1 MHLSCRDTNHAAR
14 IKLGIA
20 TVQLGA
26 PSVVA
31 IGVGPLDTGEQPG
44 S

>member
-1 MHLSCRDTNHAAR
+1 MNLSGRDTNHAAR
-14 IKLGIA
+14 IKLGVA
-20 TVQLGA
+20 TVQLSA
-26 PSVVA
+26 PGIVA